1 MSDLTICRFCF
12 DDEPDQFF
20 LTCIVPIPCGGK
32 LHDLVAGPYATRE
45 AADAA
50 RERMQ
55 LPDIDPIARFTE
67 GRAALLAGRD
77 Q

>member
-1 MSDLTICRFCF
+1 MNSLTIGRFAF
-12 DDEPDQFF
+12 DEEPEKFF
-20 LTCIVPIPCGGK
+20 LTCIVPIPGGGR
-32 LHDLVAGPYATRE
+32 LHDVVAGPYATRE

-67 GRAALLAGRD
+67 GRAAHLAGRD